1 MKLSL
6 MTVLANGQSV
16 YIVLKY
22 KPQPRDGSGVL
33 RSAGYEVYAR
43 RFDARMPQY
52 IREPCDVT
60 AGSVKHFREKMAQ
73 VAGKDFARLH
83 PGALAQGLHVPP
95 GVRFVQ
101 RLARLGGEHRPGG
114 LFLRPDIFLQQPPQL
129 VGQEHDPPLALVADL
144 RPACTVSTVIKRSS
158 LTRMPV
164 AQMV

>member
-1 MKLSL
+1 MDAAALGGVDAGGVDGG
-6 MTVLANGQSV
+6 MAQNVR
-16 YIVLKY
+16 
-22 KPQPRDGSGVL
+22 QPGEVFLQRVVG
-33 RSAGYEVYAR
+33 AG
-43 RFDARMPQY
+43 
-52 IREPCDVT
+52 
-60 AGSVKHFREKMAQ
+60 EKMAQ